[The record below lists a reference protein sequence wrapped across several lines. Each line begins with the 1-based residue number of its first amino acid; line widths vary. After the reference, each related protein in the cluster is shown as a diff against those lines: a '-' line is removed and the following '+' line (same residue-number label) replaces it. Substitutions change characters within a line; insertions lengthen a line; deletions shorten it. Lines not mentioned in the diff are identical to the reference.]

1 MLVAENG
8 VFVQPVAEPD
18 VAISFKFTGDADE
31 YFKIWIVNLCL
42 TILTLGIYSAW
53 AKVRNKRYF
62 YGNTLLN
69 DSAFDYLANPV
80 AIFKGRMIALALIF
94 VVGLAGQ
101 LTQVNFFWLVYI
113 LIIPFVVI
121 KSAMFNA
128 VNSAY
133 RSVRFKFGVGFAPR
147 SNVGLERYTVAGY
160 RETSQFMIL
169 PVFLVPLSFGLLYP
183 YYVFRKRQ
191 FFLAHSA
198 FGQTEFWFD
207 GRWQDFYRVYFRVA
221 VVGFTAFVGS
231 TITLGLGALPLF
243 AWFKA
248 YHDAHAGKLS
258 WQHTG
263 LAGMRFECSWQTG
276 ELFKLY
282 LLNNIAILFTF
293 GLMTPW
299 AKIRTARYQTER
311 LALYPAAALT
321 DFIAAAQDQVSALG
335 DEAGDLMDWDF
346 GL

>member
-1 MLVAENG
+1 MLIEENG
-8 VFVQPVAEPD
+8 VFLQAVAKPD
-18 VAISFKFTGDADE
+18 TAIPFKFTGDSDE

-42 TILTLGIYSAW
+42 TIITLGIYSAW

-80 AIFKGRMIALALIF
+80 TIFKGRMIALAFLA
-94 VVGLAGQ
+94 VVAGAGHLAE
-101 LTQVNFFWLVYI
+101 VNFFWLVYI

-128 VNSAY
+128 ANSAY
-133 RSVRFKFGVGFAPR
+133 RSVRFKFGTGFAPR
-147 SNVGLERYTVAGY
+147 SNIGLERYTVAGY

-169 PVFLVPLSFGLLYP
+169 PIILVPLSFGLLYP

-191 FFLAHSA
+191 FFLAHST
-198 FGQTEFWFD
+198 FGQTGFWFD
-207 GRWQDFYRVYFRVA
+207 GRWQDFYRVYFYVA
-221 VVGFTAFVGS
+221 WVGFAAFAGTVM
-231 TITLGLGALPLF
+231 TLGLGALPLF

-248 YHDAHAGKLS
+248 HQDANVGKLS

-263 LAGMRFECSWQTG
+263 LGGMRFECHWQTW

-282 LLNNIAILFTF
+282 LLNNIAVLFSF

-299 AKIRTARYQTER
+299 AKIRVARYQTEG

-321 DFIAAAQDQVSALG
+321 DFIAAEQDQVSALG